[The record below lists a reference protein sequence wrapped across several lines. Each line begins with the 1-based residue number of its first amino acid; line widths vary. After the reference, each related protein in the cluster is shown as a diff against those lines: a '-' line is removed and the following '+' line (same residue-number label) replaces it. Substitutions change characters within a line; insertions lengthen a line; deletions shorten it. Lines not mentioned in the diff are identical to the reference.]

1 MAQVNQKAL
10 EIVTQ
15 TLKTKLGELH
25 AKRNQNKYALSNLMK
40 EQRSLKAASG
50 EMFKLLREL
59 EGKDAKV
66 NKKHQKQ

>member
-40 EQRSLKAASG
+40 EQRKIGRAH
-50 EMFKLLREL
+50 
-59 EGKDAKV
+59 V
-66 NKKHQKQ
+66 